1 MRFFLFVSCTCLVGT
16 VFAERINHAGRI
28 LGPLLPVTQPT
39 LFNTPAADAIVASMQ
54 IYPRDNAWNEDIST
68 RPLLGNSPTMITTM
82 MGHLDPARRTL
93 RAFFE
98 MNFVLVPDNQSPLPI
113 NFFEYPDES
122 DPSPYPIPSNMPIEG
137 WPRETGGLT
146 LDQWQRDVND
156 TGGDRHSIIVKPGT
170 GQCWETWQAR
180 KLIDNSWEAAN
191 GALFNLNS
199 NALRPLGWTSGDAA
213 GLSMFSGILRFD
225 EVQRG
230 LVEHALRIVVRR
242 TRAAYIYPASHHAS
256 NPFTTDPNV
265 PAMGQRMRLPA
276 NYTVPSNW
284 TPQEKAV
291 CAALKKYG
299 AIIAD
304 NGNFFQI
311 SVAPDDR
318 WPSGCFDNLSTISI
332 GSFEII
338 QTTGPTEGPRSAN
351 PPVVNAGPDLNGT
364 VGPSVALNGST
375 SGGTGTVT
383 RLWTKYSGPGNVT
396 FANSAAPATSAT
408 FSANGVYTLMLRA
421 SDAVHTPGYD
431 AVVVTVGSSPTVSGT
446 LVLQDVSPSFAYPT
460 GVLFEYRTPGT
471 AAVVFSTNGGIG
483 AGGAFTIP
491 SPPSPG
497 SYDLV
502 VKYSHWLRR
511 KASVSTLSGNVS
523 GVLLSLRN
531 GDLDGDNEIGIGD
544 YAQLSS
550 NYGGTG
556 TGDLNHDGAVDIADY
571 AILSSNYGQSG
582 D

>member
-1 MRFFLFVSCTCLVGT
+1 MRFFLFVTLTCLAGT
-16 VFAERINHAGRI
+16 LSAQRINHAGRI
-28 LGPLLPVTQPT
+28 LGPLLPVNQPT
-39 LFNTPAADAIVASMQ
+39 LFNTPEADAIVGSMQ
-54 IYPRDNAWNEDIST
+54 IYPRDNAWNEDISN
-68 RPLLGNSPTMITTM
+68 RPLLANSAAMISAMT
-82 MGHLDPARRTL
+82 GHLDASRRTL

-98 MNFVLVPDNQSPLPI
+98 MNFVLVPDNQAWVPI
-113 NFFEYPDES
+113 DFFEYPGES
-122 DPSPYPIPSNMPIEG
+122 DPSPYPIPLNMPIEG
-137 WPRETGGLT
+137 WPRETGSLT
-146 LDQWQRDVND
+146 LDQWQRDING

-180 KLIDNSWEAAN
+180 KLLDNSWEAAN

-213 GLSMFSGILRFD
+213 GLSMFAGILRYD
-225 EVQRG
+225 EVLRG
-230 LVEHALRIVVRR
+230 QVEHALRIVVRR
-242 TRAAYIYPASHHAS
+242 TRAQYIYPASHYAS

-265 PAMGQRMRLPA
+265 PAMGQRMRLRSTF
-276 NYTVPSNW
+276 NVPSTW
-284 TPQEKAV
+284 TNQEKAV

-299 AIIAD
+299 AIVAD

-311 SVAPDDR
+311 SVAPDQR
-318 WPSGCFDNLSTISI
+318 WPSGCFDNLTSI
-332 GSFEII
+332 GVGEFDII
-338 QTTGPTEGPRSAN
+338 QTTGPTEGPRSPN
-351 PPVVNAGPDLNGT
+351 PPVANAGPDLNGT
-364 VGPSVALNGST
+364 VGPAVALNGST

-396 FANSAAPATSAT
+396 FANSASAATTAT

-431 AVVVTVGSSPTVSGT
+431 AVVVTIGSTPTVTGT
-446 LVLQDVSPSFAYPT
+446 LVLQNVGASAYPT
-460 GVLFEYRTPGT
+460 SVLFEYRTPGT
-471 AAVVFSTNGGIG
+471 SNVVFSSNGAIG
-483 AGGAFTIP
+483 SGGAFTIP
-491 SPPSPG
+491 SPPTAG
-497 SYDLV
+497 SYDLA

-511 KASVSTLSGNVS
+511 KIAVNTSAGNVT
-523 GVLLSLRN
+523 GVVLSLRN

-556 TGDLNHDGAVDIADY
+556 AGDLNHDGVVDIADY
-571 AILSSNYGQSG
+571 AILSSNYGLVG